1 MKKKSMNNNFEIKI
15 FLGNTLDYA
24 IDSRFIDVSTFNIQD
39 VDLYKE
45 MSNFVRGMSNSMTL
59 YINTKKKVFTEYK
72 DYKLKVYDTL
82 KETDGFDRNFLMIRV
97 FLAGKEIES
106 LSKKFNT
113 GRQRDKTVLN
123 FLSSEIF
130 SLYFDGFIENL
141 RDTIKHAN
149 QYNDYLSNEVTKYMT
164 EPTFQA
170 RFSRLEKL
178 PWKEKSILFKKV
190 ERGEVLSQKDL
201 DRIYFYSK
209 DKVEEEEL

>member
-1 MKKKSMNNNFEIKI
+1 MNNNFEIKV
-15 FLGNTLDYA
+15 FLGDAMEYA

-39 VDLYKE
+39 VDLYRE
-45 MSNFVRGMSNSMTL
+45 MGNLVRGMSNTMTL
-59 YINTKKKVFTEYK
+59 YMNTKKKVFTEYK
-72 DYKLKVYDTL
+72 DYKWHVYNTMKDT
-82 KETDGFDRNFLMIRV
+82 KEFDSKFLMLRV

-106 LSKKFNT
+106 LSKKFNI
-113 GRQRDKTVLN
+113 GRQRDKSVIN

-130 SLYFDGFIENL
+130 SMFFDGFMENL
-141 RDTIKHAN
+141 KETIKYAN

-190 ERGEVLSQKDL
+190 EKGEVLTQKDL

-209 DKVEEEEL
+209 DKVEEEV